1 VTFTQRVVAA
11 SAAAEAAT
19 GLALIAVPVV
29 VGEALLGAA
38 LPSPAIMVAR
48 CFGVALLALALAVW
62 PAGDGAGGR
71 SAARAM
77 LLYNAL
83 IALYL
88 TWLATRWHTKG
99 MLLWPAVALHAG
111 LALLLAWSWRN
122 VRD

>member
-1 VTFTQRVVAA
+1 MQRVVAL
-11 SAAAEAAT
+11 SAAVEAVT
-19 GLALIAVPVV
+19 GLALIATPVI

-38 LPSPAIMVAR
+38 LPSPGIMVAR

-71 SAARAM
+71 AAARAM

-83 IALYL
+83 IAAYL
-88 TWLATRWHTKG
+88 TWLGTRWHAKG
-99 MLLWPAVALHAG
+99 MLLWPAAALHAG
-111 LALLLAWSWRN
+111 VALLLAWSWRN